1 MRIYSGCRLEQVG
14 ETLYPETL
22 TAGEAGR
29 SRRFR
34 LQTWKLGQCATITPL
49 SRSSHG
55 IEGNQPYN
63 T

>member
-1 MRIYSGCRLEQVG
+1 LEQVG

-49 SRSSHG
+49 SRSSDG
-55 IEGNQPYN
+55 IGGNQPYN